1 MSWSTGASRS
11 KASRQRSPATLGS
24 GRRTLAEASEF
35 NGRNRNRA
43 NGRPRRREYDKSSR
57 TRAAILAAAMDE
69 FSRHG
74 FGGARIDRIARAAH
88 LNNHALY
95 YHFGNKEELF
105 KAALE
110 YGYESLRANL

>member
-11 KASRQRSPATLGS
+11 KASRQRSPATLGCV
-24 GRRTLAEASEF
+24 RRTLAEASEF

-74 FGGARIDRIARAAH
+74 FGGGGIDRIPQA
-88 LNNHALY
+88 
-95 YHFGNKEELF
+95 GEPNKHPLF
-105 KAALE
+105 YPFRKK
-110 YGYESLRANL
+110 GGVF